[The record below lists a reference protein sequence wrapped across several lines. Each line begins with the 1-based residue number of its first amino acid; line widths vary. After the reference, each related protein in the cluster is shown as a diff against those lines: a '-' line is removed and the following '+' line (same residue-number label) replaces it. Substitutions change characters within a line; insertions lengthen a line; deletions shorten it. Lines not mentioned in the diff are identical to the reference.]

1 MNGKNKS
8 LRIALLSLIMLATA
22 LAMPVAQAYA
32 TLQVRRWPLIYST
45 DFEGVTVK
53 DSEELNLPVSN
64 YFSLNLGS
72 FWVED
77 SANPTSG
84 ASSSSAFWNSLY
96 RPEYASKYQY
106 QS

>member
-53 DSEELNLPVSN
+53 DSEGLNLPVSN

-72 FWVED
+72 FGLKIRQIR
-77 SANPTSG
+77 SG
-84 ASSSSAFWNSLY
+84 ATSSSAFWNSLY
-96 RPEYASKYQY
+96 RPEYASNYQY